1 MLNAAI
7 PFSKNRKT
15 GLEMQV
21 LGGGGMPE
29 CLFFSNDLITMY
41 RAAENHLATV

>member
-7 PFSKNRKT
+7 PFSKNRNT

-21 LGGGGMPE
+21 LGGGGTPE
-29 CLFFSNDLITMY
+29 FLFFQQ
-41 RAAENHLATV
+41 